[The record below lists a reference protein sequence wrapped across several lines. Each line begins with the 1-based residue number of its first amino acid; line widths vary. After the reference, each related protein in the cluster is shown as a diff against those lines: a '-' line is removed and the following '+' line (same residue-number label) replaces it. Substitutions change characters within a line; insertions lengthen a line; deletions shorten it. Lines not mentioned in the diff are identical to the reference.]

1 MSDDADKAD
10 ITQGKILSSNIE
22 NIRKAANVKIE
33 GAGLCLSC
41 GNEVEPV
48 KLSSGKM
55 ITGRWCDALCRDRNG
70 STI

>member
-33 GAGLCLSC
+33 GEGLCLSC
-41 GNEVEPV
+41 GNKVEPIE
-48 KLSSGKM
+48 LSDGRF
-55 ITGRWCDALCRDRNG
+55 IIGRWCDTLCRDRNG
-70 STI
+70 SNI